1 MRVLVGWDA
10 VDEADTISL
19 LLGVEESPPTV
30 TTDPAEFLELLRRES
45 WDVALMAL
53 NFPSHDEAFDL
64 FLKARELAPNSP
76 ILGAY
81 QQGDVAH
88 LAQFII
94 HGLHSYI
101 ARDAAGEFI
110 LLLSTIIESAYTAM
124 QAQRTRQLTE
134 RLREEIDSVRKLQE
148 SVIPRDL
155 PTWPQYRVVGRYEP
169 APINVRGSLP
179 VAMAGGDYYDAFSM
193 EKDTMVLLV
202 GDAAGHGMK
211 ACMSI
216 MTMHTLVHMIRDQ
229 RYQNTAEFVAEV
241 NRRVSRNTLV
251 QSDGGFITLL
261 YCSLNTKEHQ
271 MQWTSAGHPMPLLH
285 DLTTNE
291 VRPLGSDDASG
302 LPLGI
307 ETEWDY
313 ELLTAD
319 IPPNSRLLLYTDG
332 LAEAMYIE
340 NELPQQFDLP
350 GIIDS
355 LKRSRDLPLEQV
367 LEQLF
372 ADSHAY
378 TQGLGRADDTSVVLV
393 ERLAEGSV

>member
-10 VDEADTISL
+10 VEEAETISL
-19 LLGVEESPPTV
+19 LLGVDEDPPTV
-30 TTDPAEFLELLRRES
+30 TTSPAEFLDLVRRES
-45 WDVALMAL
+45 WDVVLFALS
-53 NFPSHDEAFDL
+53 FPSHDEAFAL
-64 FLKARELAPNSP
+64 FQQVRELIPNVP

-81 QQGDVAH
+81 HQGDVAH
-88 LAQFII
+88 LAQFILN
-94 HGLHSYI
+94 GLHSYL

-110 LLLSTIIESAYTAM
+110 LLLGMIIESAYTAM
-124 QAQRTRQLTE
+124 QAQRSRQLME
-134 RLREEIDSVRKLQE
+134 RLKEEIDSVRKLQE

-155 PTWPQYRVVGRYEP
+155 PSWPQYRVLGRYEP
-169 APINVRGSLP
+169 APLNVRGNLP
-179 VAMAGGDYYDAFSM
+179 VAMAGGDYYDAFGL
-193 EKDTMVLLV
+193 EKDTMILLV

-229 RYQNTAEFVAEV
+229 RYQDTAQFVAEV

-261 YCSLNTKEHQ
+261 YCALDTKTHQ
-271 MQWTSAGHPMPLLH
+271 MQWTSAGHPMPLLQ
-285 DLTTNE
+285 DLATNE
-291 VRPLGSDDASG
+291 VRELGHDDASG

-307 ETEWDY
+307 EGDWNY
-313 ELLTAD
+313 ELLSAE

-340 NELPQQFDLP
+340 DEKPHQFDLP
-350 GIIDS
+350 GIIGT
-355 LKRSRDLPLEQV
+355 LKRTAHLPLEQA

-378 TQGLGRADDTSVVLV
+378 TQGLGRADDTSVLFV
-393 ERLAEGSV
+393 ERSANGGS